1 MMNKEERFEM
11 DLRAALAP
19 EPASADLRRRV
30 LEQAMPRNQRPARGG
45 NALGSTLGGGW
56 RALFDPRNWRIPAL
70 VEIGGAA
77 AVASLAVGIFAGA
90 SGLVPSSVLLDASGS
105 TATTAS
111 LDTSDGS
118 VDLVALAYDNTSGIA
133 GDLQ

>member
-1 MMNKEERFEM
+1 MMNSDERFEM

-30 LEQAMPRNQRPARGG
+30 LEQAMPRNQRPARGDG
-45 NALGSTLGGGW
+45 AMGSGW
-56 RALFDPRNWRIPAL
+56 RALFDPRNWRIPTL

-77 AVASLAVGIFAGA
+77 AVASLAVGVFAGA
-90 SGLVPSSVLLDASGS
+90 SGLVPNGMMLDDGS
-105 TATTAS
+105 TATMAS
-111 LDTSDGS
+111 NDSGDGS
-118 VDLVALAYDNTSGIA
+118 IDLVALAYDNTSGIA

>member
-1 MMNKEERFEM
+1 MMNEEERFEA
-11 DLRAALAP
+11 DLRAAMAP

-30 LEQAMPRNQRPARGG
+30 LEQAMPRNQRPAR
-45 NALGSTLGGGW
+45 TDW
-56 RALFDPRNWRIPAL
+56 RALFDPRNWRIPTL

-77 AVASLAVGIFAGA
+77 AAASLAVGIFAGA
-90 SGLVPSSVLLDASGS
+90 SGIVPSSVMLGTAT

-111 LDTSDGS
+111 NDTSDGS

>member
-1 MMNKEERFEM
+1 MMNEEERFEM

-45 NALGSTLGGGW
+45 TDW
-56 RALFDPRNWRIPAL
+56 RALFNPLNWRIPTL
-70 VEIGGAA
+70 LEIGAA
-77 AVASLAVGIFAGA
+77 AAIASLAVGIFFGA
-90 SGLVPSSVLLDASGS
+90 SGLVPSGMMLGS
-105 TATTAS
+105 TTTTLAAN
-111 LDTSDGS
+111 DTGEGS
-118 VDLVALAYDNTSGIA
+118 VDLVALAYDSSGTLA